1 MNKQQ
6 RNNIETFG
14 LAQLQDRAASAASMW
29 ARVEQEDMFTDE
41 QPLCGDMYT
50 RAMHDATG
58 TTPAQHTRNSLWGM
72 VKAK

>member
-1 MNKQQ
+1 
-6 RNNIETFG
+6 
-14 LAQLQDRAASAASMW
+14 MW

-50 RAMHDATG
+50 RVMHDATG